1 MYRELVAVEL
11 LDEPVSVPLECVQGA
26 LALVR
31 DALES
36 DSPYPGLSGYRAPT
50 LHEGTS
56 GRPRLTFPGTCWH
69 AYLEIRFTVPQIA
82 NILCVSVHTLR
93 RRMSKYVLSVRA
105 LYLALTD
112 DQLDNILGEIQA
124 QFPTCGNRQM
134 QGHLLARGIRVQ
146 QRRIRESQRCVEK
159 TENHQSSL
167 LLGEWPIKAKKP
179 SHGSHSVSVN
189 CNETSANY
197 SDTFAYFRITNNTF
211 GAHLNPLEQFV
222 FHPHRWLS
230 RSLFCAAFWHTNL
243 EVAKLTQLHVV
254 TSEVQRLICTGSL
267 RMRTTAC
274 AQLHAAESGT

>member
-1 MYRELVAVEL
+1 MTEKLGRSLGTRLPSHHLQLELVYRELVAVEL
-11 LDEPVSVPLECVQGA
+11 LDEPVSVPLECVRGA

-124 QFPTCGNRQM
+124 QFPTCGNR
-134 QGHLLARGIRVQ
+134 HLCKAICLHEEYEFSRGELESLKGVLIPRVQ
-146 QRRIRESQRCVEK
+146 C
-159 TENHQSSL
+159 
-167 LLGEWPIKAKKP
+167 
-179 SHGSHSVSVN
+179 
-189 CNETSANY
+189 
-197 SDTFAYFRITNNTF
+197 
-211 GAHLNPLEQFV
+211 
-222 FHPHRWLS
+222 
-230 RSLFCAAFWHTNL
+230 
-243 EVAKLTQLHVV
+243 
-254 TSEVQRLICTGSL
+254 
-267 RMRTTAC
+267 
-274 AQLHAAESGT
+274 